1 MVVYACVRVFTLAFP
16 QSSLTPTVPPP
27 PDLSDGTPVY
37 LYAVIC
43 SSDCRSGT
51 PPCLLCADPR
61 GIYKFLEMLR
71 TFAGLFAV
79 SLLCDL

>member
-1 MVVYACVRVFTLAFP
+1 MAI
-16 QSSLTPTVPPP
+16 SLYVPTRLKFLPAKTPTVPPP

-43 SSDCRSGT
+43 SSDCPSGT
-51 PPCLLCADPR
+51 PPRLLYADPR
-61 GIYKFLEMLR
+61 GIYKFLKMLR

-79 SLLCDL
+79 SPLCDL

>member
-1 MVVYACVRVFTLAFP
+1 MAISLSVPTLLKFRPAK
-16 QSSLTPTVPPP
+16 TPTVPPP

-43 SSDCRSGT
+43 SSDCPSGT
-51 PPCLLCADPR
+51 PLAFCMPTPG
-61 GIYKFLEMLR
+61 GIYKFLEVMR

-79 SLLCDL
+79 SPLRDL